1 MLEYAASRRQIASR
15 PSSPNA
21 MLVIISMHVALL
33 AILMSAKMDVATPFP
48 RTPPL
53 INVPIT
59 PEPPPNPVPM
69 HNPAPR
75 HPTIITHV
83 PEFVPPQS
91 HQEPVAT
98 GPATDPTLI
107 ADNSSGTPF
116 IPRPPVTTPV
126 HRDPVLLTPESE
138 LRPPYPASKLASEQ
152 EATLRLRLTIDEHGR
167 VTAVEP
173 VGSAD
178 REFLESARRYMIG
191 HWRYVPA
198 TQDGK
203 PVSSTLIVTLRF
215 ELDG

>member
-1 MLEYAASRRQIASR
+1 
-15 PSSPNA
+15 
-21 MLVIISMHVALL
+21 
-33 AILMSAKMDVATPFP
+33 MDVATPFP

-75 HPTIITHV
+75 HPTIITRV

-107 ADNSSGTPF
+107 ADTGSGTPF
-116 IPRPPVTTPV
+116 SPQPPVTTPV